1 MRTNKLKI
9 LSFLTILFI
18 GLSLSSCQ
26 KDTTSAVT
34 SALSQSDQIKQSSND
49 DQNVQDAQTAV
60 DNDVTNFM
68 SGLSVAKGNGDTI
81 PLGLKIID
89 SNKVKRIFHIRYN
102 GVIND
107 VKRIKTGDITIQLI
121 NGTQW
126 KEAGAEI
133 QLSYNVSVTKV
144 LSGKTFTLK
153 GVKTIT
159 NITGGLLWGRT
170 VDNTKIITHV
180 IDGKDTITFPDLTT
194 RIWEHKV
201 QRTWQ
206 QYAANIWTLTLNGL
220 GTSAGYDSLAT
231 WGVNRRGDNFYTQ
244 IKTPIVSTNLCF
256 WFPSKGEIV
265 HTIVSTATS
274 SSASVTLTLGVDS
287 NGAAVTSGCAAYY
300 MISWITKD
308 NKRGTAILP
317 Y

>member
-1 MRTNKLKI
+1 MRPNKFKI
-9 LSFLTILFI
+9 LSFLAILFL

-34 SALSQSDQIKQSSND
+34 GALSQSDQIKQSSND
-49 DQNVQDAQTAV
+49 DQNVQDAQTAM
-60 DNDVTNFM
+60 DNDVTNFI
-68 SGLSVAKGNGDTI
+68 SGLSVTKGNGDTI
-81 PLGLKIID
+81 PLGLKVID

-102 GVIND
+102 GIIND
-107 VKRIKTGDITIQLI
+107 DKRVKTGDINVQLI

-133 QLSYNVSVTKV
+133 QFSYNVSVTKA
-144 LSGKTFTLK
+144 SGKTYTLK
-153 GVKTIT
+153 GIKTIT
-159 NITGGLLWGRT
+159 NVTGGLLWGRT

-206 QYAANIWTLTLNGL
+206 QYTANILTLTIKGL

-231 WGVNRRGDNFYTQ
+231 WGVNRRGNNFYTK
-244 IKTPIVSTNLCF
+244 IKTPIISTNLCL
-256 WFPSKGEIV
+256 WFPSKGEVI

-274 SSASVTLTLGVDS
+274 SSASVTLTLGGAS

-300 MISWITKD
+300 MISWVTKD
-308 NKRGTAILP
+308 NKTGTAILP